1 MGSRIHGQET
11 ICHPHCA
18 DLLSEYVA
26 FMRDSRGSAPS
37 TVSIRQKYVSVFLF
51 TGLDHRCTATQLTD
65 LHPNVI
71 HEHVIAR
78 GKLLSRAGRK
88 QLVSSLRSFLRFL
101 HIKGYIKRD
110 LSAAVPVIPI
120 AKLDRLPRGISW
132 DEVQKLLAAP
142 DRNTLAGRRDYAVLV
157 LAATYGVRIS
167 QIRFLGLKD
176 IDWERG
182 LISFQSAKK
191 GKPIS
196 FPLRAEVA
204 EALLE
209 YLREDRGNT
218 DSARVFLTTKR
229 PRRQLSARNDLNSS
243 LKRLFRLAG
252 VNAPVIGTHA
262 IRHAF
267 ATRLT
272 QLSIPMKTISDL
284 LGHRSLE
291 STFIYTKVDLPRLR
305 VLAAEWPKEDR

>member
-1 MGSRIHGQET
+1 MSSTFSGQGT

-18 DLLSEYVA
+18 NLLSEYVA
-26 FMRDSRGSAPS
+26 FIRDCRGSAPS
-37 TVSIRQKYVSVFLF
+37 TVSIRQQYVSAFLF
-51 TGLDHRCTATQLTD
+51 TGLNHRCTFSEIED
-65 LHPNVI
+65 LHPSVI
-71 HEHVIAR
+71 HDHVIAR

-110 LSAAVPVIPI
+110 LISAVPVIPI

-132 DEVQKLLAAP
+132 EDVQKLLATP
-142 DRNTLAGRRDYAVLV
+142 DRETLAGRRDYAVLV

-167 QIRFLGLKD
+167 QIRSLSLKD
-176 IDWERG
+176 VDWERG

-191 GKPIS
+191 GKALS

-218 DSARVFLTTKR
+218 ESSLVFLTVKG
-229 PRRQLSARNDLNSS
+229 PRRPLSDNNDLNPS
-243 LKRLFRLAG
+243 LKRLFRRAG
-252 VNAPVIGTHA
+252 VNAPAIGTHA

-272 QLSIPMKTISDL
+272 QQGIPMKTIADL
-284 LGHRSLE
+284 LGHRSLD

-305 VLAAEWPKEDR
+305 ALADEWPKEDR